1 MGGSVPH
8 VDPYNETANEVA
20 LTWWASLDHWNRQA
34 ELEQIDDLEMSV
46 FDYYWHY
53 VAPDRPAP
61 EPLDLPNELG
71 VETMP
76 LVDNMSFGPYAQ
88 SFIPV
93 ADALNRGGTDVGDG
107 MGGMEEVAFG
117 LPAAVAGISSLM
129 MVLPAKWKTP
139 FLGALAGLGA
149 VRGAVLT
156 KTAIVAAARAVP
168 VVGIAL
174 GSFLSLVLADSVLV
188 DFDIPFV
195 PSIGGNGAGPMIGG
209 VGQWATA
216 QHGPVV
222 KEWFANGTP
231 FVMFADGWQA
241 AQRRNGVWKFWK
253 PKKPIVVVPG
263 GPLSRK
269 NTRKLATLYANA
281 KKQAKKDFGLVD
293 SRQGQS
299 RKPVII
305 RESGPGNI
313 NVS

>member
-1 MGGSVPH
+1 
-8 VDPYNETANEVA
+8 
-20 LTWWASLDHWNRQA
+20 
-34 ELEQIDDLEMSV
+34 MS
-46 FDYYWHY
+46 
-53 VAPDRPAP
+53 
-61 EPLDLPNELG
+61 
-71 VETMP
+71 
-76 LVDNMSFGPYAQ
+76 LVDNMDFGQDGVVFTPA
-88 SFIPV
+88 V
-93 ADALNRGGTDVGDG
+93 DLELDVGDG
-107 MGGMEEVAFG
+107 LGGMQDVAFG
-117 LPAAVAGISSLM
+117 LPAAVAGISALM
-129 MVLPAKWKTP
+129 MIVPSKWKAGL
-139 FLGALAGLGA
+139 LGAFASIGA
-149 VRGAVLT
+149 VRGIMLSKV
-156 KTAIVAAARAVP
+156 AIVAAARAVP
-168 VVGIAL
+168 VIGLAL

-188 DFDIPFV
+188 DIDIPFV
-195 PSIGGNGAGPMIGG
+195 PSIGGNGAGAQIALTGG
-209 VGQWATA
+209 VGEWATA

-293 SRQGQS
+293 SRQGQT

-305 RESGPGNI
+305 RESGPGSI